1 MLTRCPAC
9 QTIFRVQADTL
20 RIAHGQVRCGR
31 CNAQFNALDSLA
43 DDPESLEDK
52 PLDTPDSAIAT
63 APEEGTHTDQ
73 SGEPAFERLATEQ
86 HPAADVEPGADLSEV
101 ASPPAAHER
110 VVDPAV
116 SPENRPESEVLSP
129 EIIQAALLIEEP
141 VRRSSE
147 ARLAG
152 WLTIAVLLLLLVG
165 QWIYLQ
171 RAPLFE
177 REALRP
183 ALRQFCAV
191 LGCALP
197 LPRQPERIEVIE
209 RVVREHAQVAQALFV
224 ELTFISRADQTIAYP
239 VLELRLIDV
248 SGNRAASRRF
258 LPADYLPAETD
269 IRAGLSPKMPVHVT
283 LELAVPEFEVVS
295 FYFDFF

>member
-9 QTIFRVQADTL
+9 QTIFRVQADIL

-43 DDPESLEDK
+43 DDPETLEDK
-52 PLDTPDSAIAT
+52 PLDTPASAVAS
-63 APEEGTHTDQ
+63 APEEGTRADQ
-73 SGEPAFERLATEQ
+73 SGEPAFEQLTPEQ
-86 HPAADVEPGADLSEV
+86 HPAPGAEPGADLPDV
-101 ASPPAAHER
+101 APPPAAPEL
-110 VVDPAV
+110 VVDAGV
-116 SPENRPESEVLSP
+116 SRDNRPEADVLTP

-141 VRRSSE
+141 ERRSS
-147 ARLAG
+147 ASRLAG
-152 WLTIAVLLLLLVG
+152 WLAIVALLLLLVG
-165 QWIYLQ
+165 QWVYLQ

-191 LGCALP
+191 LDCALP
-197 LPRQPERIEVIE
+197 LPRQPERIEIIE
-209 RVVREHAQVAQALFV
+209 RVVREHAQVAQALLV
-224 ELTFISRADQTIAYP
+224 ELTFVSRADQTIAYP
-239 VLELRLIDV
+239 VLELRLSDV

-258 LPADYLPAETD
+258 LPSDYLRAETD
-269 IRAGLSPKMPVHVT
+269 IRAGLSPGLPVHVT
-283 LELAVPEFEVVS
+283 LELAAPDIEVAS

>member
-43 DDPESLEDK
+43 DDPETLEDR
-52 PLDTPDSAIAT
+52 PTDTPDSASAS
-63 APEEGTHTDQ
+63 APEEGARADQ
-73 SGEPAFERLATEQ
+73 SEEPAFEQLTPEQ
-86 HPAADVEPGADLSEV
+86 HPAPDAEPGADLLEV
-101 ASPPAAHER
+101 APPPVAPEL
-110 VVDPAV
+110 VVDAAV
-116 SPENRPESEVLSP
+116 SQDNRPEADVLTP

-141 VRRSSE
+141 ERRSSVS
-147 ARLAG
+147 RLAG
-152 WLTIAVLLLLLVG
+152 WLVIAALLLLLAG
-165 QWIYLQ
+165 QWVYLQ

-177 REALRP
+177 RESLRP

-209 RVVREHAQVAQALFV
+209 RVVREHARVDQALFV
-224 ELTFISRADQTIAYP
+224 ELTFVSRADLTIAYP

-258 LPADYLPAETD
+258 LPADYLPAATD
-269 IRAGLSPKMPVHVT
+269 IRSGLSPGLPVHVR
-283 LELAVPEFEVVS
+283 LELAAPSIEVAS